1 MFSFLQLTDRQE
13 YNPVDYCFAFKDYGG
28 NPTNVR
34 VQQDAQEYLNLAFD
48 RLENMLKDTPQKYI
62 CQNVFQGQMSS
73 ILVCK
78 NCGNIVCTDQPFYN
92 LQTNVKNQKT
102 LQASLESMISG
113 EMIDDYNCSSCKQK
127 VTIEKKQCVRNMP
140 NTLIVHLNRIV
151 FDFDTMRNV
160 KLNDKLEFPNELNV
174 RPFMLHQV
182 LADMKKTENE
192 QADLNDGGNNNEDA
206 KQDDGEDQAKGA
218 NGQNSAA

>member
-1 MFSFLQLTDRQE
+1 
-13 YNPVDYCFAFKDYGG
+13 
-28 NPTNVR
+28 
-34 VQQDAQEYLNLAFD
+34 
-48 RLENMLKDTPQKYI
+48 
-62 CQNVFQGQMSS
+62 
-73 ILVCK
+73 
-78 NCGNIVCTDQPFYN
+78 
-92 LQTNVKNQKT
+92 
-102 LQASLESMISG
+102 MISG

-192 QADLNDGGNNNEDA
+192 QADLNVGGNNNEDA
-206 KQDDGEDQAKGA
+206 KQDDGED
-218 NGQNSAA
+218 